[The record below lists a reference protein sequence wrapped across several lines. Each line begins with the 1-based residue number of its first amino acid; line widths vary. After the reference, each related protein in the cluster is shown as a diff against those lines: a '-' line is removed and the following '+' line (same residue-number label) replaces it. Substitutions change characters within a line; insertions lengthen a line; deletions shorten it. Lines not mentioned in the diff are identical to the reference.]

1 MQILF
6 LFIGLLIFTIVLA
19 TYASQLKP
27 RDYLWFGVSLPPEAM
42 EDVELTRLRVTSKKR
57 FATYSVWVLLALLP
71 LLFLTKY
78 VSLVYIYTM
87 VWAAVM
93 IYVLR
98 IPFLKAHRAA
108 KEIKVRNGWFV
119 GEKRVVRV
127 DTKLSLLKERMMIS
141 PFWFIVPAV
150 IGAVPFIIG
159 GQRDGD
165 NRVIGAV
172 ALATVVLMFVV
183 FRAFGKMKPKVHGT
197 DSELNVKLNKISLSY
212 WSLLW
217 LGLAVLNSVSA
228 VLLAYALQRESFP
241 GNALWISGVIIV
253 SVLPVIG
260 ILLVH
265 HKVQTLS
272 ADIAGQGE
280 GGVFV
285 TDDDEYWINGTTY
298 NNPSDSS
305 FMVPKRIGI
314 GTTINT
320 GTKVGKS
327 IYHSLFVFLP
337 VVLIGTGWMTVQ
349 SEFSTPHFA
358 LGENRQVSI
367 EYPLYNYSFN
377 LKDAEEIKLVDALP
391 RARRTNGISM
401 DTVAIG
407 NFKLDTYGKT
417 KLYTYRNSPPYIV
430 IKLPDIYVVYN
441 TKVSSQTERI
451 FADLQER

>member
-6 LFIGLLIFTIVLA
+6 LFIGLLIFTIILV

-27 RDYLWFGVSLPPEAM
+27 RESLWFGVSLPAEAM
-42 EDVELTRLRVTSKKR
+42 EDEELTRLQVTSKKR
-57 FATYSVWVLLALLP
+57 FAAYSVWLLLALLP

-78 VSLVYIYTM
+78 VSLAYIYTM
-87 VWAAVM
+87 VWGAVM
-93 IYVLR
+93 MYVLR

-127 DTKLSLLKERMMIS
+127 DTKLSLLKKRMMIS
-141 PFWFIVPAV
+141 PFWFIVPAL
-150 IGAVPFIIG
+150 IGAVPFMIE
-159 GQRDGD
+159 GQGDCD

-172 ALATVVLMFVV
+172 ALATVALMLIV
-183 FRAFGKMKPKVHGT
+183 FRVFGKMKPKVFSV
-197 DSELNVKLNKISLSY
+197 DNELNVKLNRIVLRY

-228 VLLAYALQRESFP
+228 VSLAYALQREVSP
-241 GNALWISGVIIV
+241 GNAIWIAGALII
-253 SVLPVIG
+253 SVLPVAG

-280 GGVFV
+280 GAVLV

-298 NNPSDSS
+298 NNPNDSS

-327 IYHSLFVFLP
+327 IYRSLFVFLP

-349 SEFSTPHFA
+349 AEFSTPHFA

-377 LKDAEEIKLVDALP
+377 IKDAEEIKLVDALP
-391 RARRTNGISM
+391 RARRTNGIWV

-417 KLYTYRNSPPYIV
+417 KMYTYRNSPPYIV

-441 TKVSSQTERI
+441 TKDPSQTKKI
-451 FADLQER
+451 FADLQDR